1 MYADTS
7 CSDLRRAPLR
17 LERAEGVMRLAFR
30 RRAGATRLETLYQE
44 GRAKARLP
52 RPLPG
57 AEPEA
62 ILINTAGGL
71 AGGDRLSFEVV
82 AGPASSATI
91 TTQACERIYR
101 SLGEDAVVA
110 NRLVVEAGARLAWL
124 PQETILFDG
133 GRLVRRLEVDL
144 GYGAELLAVEA
155 VLFGRAAMGEI
166 VRSGLLRDRWRIRRD
181 GRLIFA
187 EDLRIEGNIA
197 ERLAAAV
204 ALGGHRA
211 MATVLAVCPEPEER
225 IERVREIIGSHG
237 GASAW
242 AGKLV
247 VRVVAED
254 GLSLRHR
261 LEPVLAYLLAG
272 RPLPKVWHL

>member
-1 MYADTS
+1 MYADIS
-7 CSDLRRAPLR
+7 CSDLRKAPLR
-17 LERAEGVMRLAFR
+17 LERAEGVARLAFR

-44 GRAKARLP
+44 GCAKARLP

-71 AGGDRLSFEVV
+71 TGGDNLSFEIV
-82 AGPASSATI
+82 ARQACSATI

-101 SLGEDAVVA
+101 STGEDAVVV

-133 GRLVRRLEVDL
+133 GRLVRCLEADL
-144 GYGAELLAVEA
+144 ADGAELLAVEA
-155 VLFGRAAMGEI
+155 VLFGRAAMGEV
-166 VRSGLLRDRWRIRRD
+166 VRSGVLRDRWRIRRNS
-181 GRLIFA
+181 RLIFA
-187 EDLRIEGNIA
+187 EDFRIEGDIA
-197 ERLAAAV
+197 GRLATAA
-204 ALGGHRA
+204 ALGGQQA
-211 MATVLAVCPEPEER
+211 MATVLAVCPDPEER
-225 IERVREIIGSHG
+225 IERVREIIGGHG

-242 AGKLV
+242 GGKLV
-247 VRVVAED
+247 VRLLAQNS
-254 GLSLRHR
+254 LALRHR
-261 LEPVLAYLLAG
+261 LEPVLSYLLAD

>member
-30 RRAGATRLETLYQE
+30 RRAGATRLATLYQE
-44 GRAKARLP
+44 GCAKARLP

-71 AGGDRLSFEVV
+71 TGGDRLSFEVL

-101 SLGEDAVVA
+101 STGEDAVVA

-144 GYGAELLAVEA
+144 AEGAELIAVEA
-155 VLFGRAAMGEI
+155 VLFGRAAMGEA
-166 VRSGLLRDRWRIRRD
+166 VRSGALRDRWRVRRNGKPIHAD
-181 GRLIFA
+181 DF
-187 EDLRIEGNIA
+187 RIEGDIA
-197 ERLAAAV
+197 GRLAARAT
-204 ALGGHRA
+204 LGGYRA
-211 MATVLAVCPEPEER
+211 MATVLVVCPEPEER
-225 IERVREIIGSHG
+225 LDRAREIIGSLG

-242 AGKLV
+242 GGKLV
-247 VRVVAED
+247 VRLLAED
-254 GLSLRHR
+254 SLALRRH
-261 LEPVLAYLLAG
+261 LEPLLSFLLTD
-272 RPLPKVWHL
+272 RPLPKVWQL